1 VADSDRVPNETPI
14 TVLIVDDHDL
24 VARSFARLL
33 RDEADLAVAGVAG
46 SVAEAVALAR
56 DLQPDVLL
64 MDYQLPDG
72 DGVSAATVLRRDVP
86 ATKVIILTGS
96 GNAAARIAARHAGCS
111 AYLEKTAAA
120 DDLADV
126 IRRVHAGE
134 VIVQSGGVALLPELE
149 ELRVHYQPI
158 VDLGTGR
165 ILGLEAL
172 VRWQHPERGL
182 LAPVEFIGLAE
193 QTGFITEIGMAVLR
207 QALGQLARWQAD
219 FPAEPPITMSVNIA
233 ARQLEQSGFPAE
245 VAAAMAAV
253 GLVRGLVLEITET
266 VLVDG
271 SDAIIAGLRDLR
283 AFGVRIALDD
293 FGTGYS
299 SLGYLRRFPIDVIK
313 VDKSFTDDLPD
324 GARSLLLV
332 DSIVTLGR
340 DLHMTTVAEG
350 VETAGQVECL
360 RKLGPILGQ
369 GYFFSRPRA
378 AEDIT
383 ELLVAQATADLAASA
398 AERSGA

>member
-1 VADSDRVPNETPI
+1 VTQRPI

-46 SVAEAVALAR
+46 SVAEAAALAR
-56 DLQPDVLL
+56 ELQPDVLL

-72 DGVSAATVLRRDVP
+72 DGVSAATLLRRDVP
-86 ATKVIILTGS
+86 AAKVVILTGS

-111 AYLEKTAAA
+111 AYLEKTTAS

-134 VIVQSGGVALLPELE
+134 VIAQPGGVAQLPELD

-165 ILGLEAL
+165 IHGLEAL

-182 LAPVEFIGLAE
+182 LPPAEFIGLAE
-193 QTGFITEIGMAVLR
+193 QTGYIIEIGMAVLR
-207 QALGQLARWQAD
+207 QALVQLARWQAE
-219 FPAEPPITMSVNIA
+219 FPAEPPISMSVNLS
-233 ARQLEQSGFPAE
+233 ARQLEQPGFPAQ
-245 VAAAMAAV
+245 VAAAMAEA

-266 VLVDG
+266 VLVAG
-271 SDAIIAGLRDLR
+271 SEAIVAALRDLR
-283 AFGVRIALDD
+283 AYGVRIALDD

-313 VDKSFTDDLPD
+313 VDKSFTDDLP
-324 GARSLLLV
+324 GGTRSLLLV
-332 DSIVTLGR
+332 DSIVSLGR

-350 VETAGQVECL
+350 VETADQAECL
-360 RKLGPILGQ
+360 RNMGPILGQ
-369 GYFFSRPRA
+369 GYFFSRPQPAR
-378 AEDIT
+378 DIT
-383 ELLVAQATADLAASA
+383 GLLAAQSTAEPA
-398 AERSGA
+398 ASPAQRRGA